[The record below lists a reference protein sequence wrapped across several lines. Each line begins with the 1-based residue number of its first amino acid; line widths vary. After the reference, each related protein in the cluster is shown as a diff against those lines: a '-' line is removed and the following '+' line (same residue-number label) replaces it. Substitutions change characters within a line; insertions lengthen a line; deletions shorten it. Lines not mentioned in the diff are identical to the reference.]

1 MPFRPLPGFACCF
14 SKFRTL
20 SLFSTESFRSF
31 VQTGRPFP
39 AVTSTLF
46 KPLSSI
52 LSIVVISSLSSCKVT
67 DVTDEEQSASLVA
80 YSDDKIEDAE
90 INQHFSGRTATLFS
104 TDALETN
111 AGTGELSFGN
121 SGNHDV
127 SASIQLDPGKHL
139 AFGTAI
145 PIDPRG
151 YFLTAGHCLD
161 GQETYAMYTDTDHE
175 IVIQKVRPVWVRISS
190 LPEIDLA
197 LFHVEGEPFGT
208 FNWAESFEIG
218 ETVFSEGTTVKV
230 NEEEDPPFQTSIDS
244 FAGEVKK
251 ARDISFQKS
260 TFQLIWHRSPV
271 RRGNSGGPLV
281 NKEGQLIAVNYASSN
296 PIQRATGAEMT
307 PMGYAMR
314 PDRDWIQDLIEK
326 DWAKRQDN

>member
-1 MPFRPLPGFACCF
+1 M
-14 SKFRTL
+14 
-20 SLFSTESFRSF
+20 
-31 VQTGRPFP
+31 
-39 AVTSTLF
+39 TSTLLT
-46 KPLSSI
+46 PLSSI

-80 YSDDKIEDAE
+80 YSDDGVAGAE
-90 INQHFSGRTATLFS
+90 INKQFSRRTATLFS
-104 TDALETN
+104 TDALERN
-111 AGTGELSFGN
+111 AGTGESSSGN
-121 SGNHDV
+121 SGTQDV

-161 GQETYAMYTDTDHE
+161 GRETYAMYTNTDHE
-175 IVIQKVRPVWVRISS
+175 TVIQKVRPVWVRISS

-208 FNWAESFEIG
+208 FNWAGSFEIG
-218 ETVFSEGTTVKV
+218 ETVFSAGTTVKV
-230 NEEEDPPFQTSIDS
+230 NGEEDPPFQTSIDS

-251 ARDISFQKS
+251 ARDISFQKT

-271 RRGNSGGPLV
+271 RSGNSGGPLV
-281 NKEGQLIAVNYASSN
+281 NRKGELIGVNYASSN

-314 PDRDWIQDLIEK
+314 PNRDWMQDLIAK
-326 DWAKRQDN
+326 DWAKRQGQ